1 MIEYAKRELKYL
13 LDSKEEYDNRMAENV
28 LELLNVFANQ
38 GHSGFSAPWC
48 VQLFSRLARYKPLGP
63 LTGEDDEWEEV
74 EHSYHLFQ
82 NKRYSAVFKEGKDGK
97 AYNIEARTFSDDGGE
112 TWFWSRDSWKF
123 IDFPYVVPNEPEKVI
138 LNKEGTDATMA

>member
-1 MIEYAKRELKYL
+1 MEIIEFAKRELKYL

-48 VQLFSRLARYKPLGP
+48 IQLFSRLSMYKPLGP
-63 LTGEDDEWEEV
+63 LTGEDDEWEKV
-74 EHSYHLFQ
+74 DHNSYQ
-82 NKRYSAVFKEGKDGK
+82 NKRCPSVFKKGKDGK
-97 AYNIEARTFSDDGGE
+97 AYNISARVFSDDGGE
-112 TWFWSRDSWKF
+112 TWFYSKKSCEY
-123 IDFPYVVPNEPEKVI
+123 IDFPYTVPNEPEKVI